1 MKTAFLTTVAV
12 LGLATGGFALAGVTV
27 GGVSNGSVTVGQQL
41 VVAVSDSLD
50 ASTAGYA
57 HYLCSDPEAVAS
69 AHGQF
74 TIGPLGPGEGGTAW
88 TPLSVSCMNT
98 ATWIYSGSV
107 TLTVPADAGGSEWIS
122 VAVQEFLPYNSY
134 NFNQTYSVVTP
145 TSTATSTTSMT
156 TTGTT
161 TVGTTTVGTTTV
173 GTTTV
178 GTTTVGTTTV
188 GTATVGT
195 TVTVPAGTTTISVP
209 VTTTTVVTA
218 VTAPPTATVARV
230 VVLTMPSTI
239 TIRQTSGFIYLTITS
254 NDTRSPQSLCWH
266 GADTTTQ
273 RCASGSGS
281 WRITIRRTSGKQ
293 MFVLKEHGKVVARK
307 TVTVRLKR

>member
-27 GGVSNGSVTVGQQL
+27 GGVSNGTVTVGQQL

-57 HYLCSDPEAVAS
+57 HYLCSDPAAVPS

-74 TIGPLGPGEGGTAW
+74 TIGPLGPGEGGTGW
-88 TPLSVSCMNT
+88 TPLSVSCTNT

-107 TLTVPADAGGSEWIS
+107 TLTVPADAGASEWIS

-145 TSTATSTTSMT
+145 TSTATSTTSMP

-161 TVGTTTVGTTTV
+161 TVGTA
-173 GTTTV
+173 
-178 GTTTVGTTTV
+178 TV

-209 VTTTTVVTA
+209 VTTTVVTA
-218 VTAPPTATVARV
+218 VTAAPTATAAPV

-281 WRITIRRTSGKQ
+281 WRIKIRRTPGKQ

-307 TVTVRLKR
+307 TVTVRFKR

>member
-173 GTTTV
+173 GT
-178 GTTTVGTTTV
+178 
-188 GTATVGT
+188 ATVGT

-218 VTAPPTATVARV
+218 VTAPPTATVAPV

>member
-178 GTTTVGTTTV
+178 GT
-188 GTATVGT
+188 ATVGT

-209 VTTTTVVTA
+209 MTTTTVVTA

>member
-173 GTTTV
+173 GT
-178 GTTTVGTTTV
+178 
-188 GTATVGT
+188 ATVGT

-209 VTTTTVVTA
+209 MTTTTVVTA

>member
-173 GTTTV
+173 GT
-178 GTTTVGTTTV
+178 
-188 GTATVGT
+188 ATVGT

>member
-178 GTTTVGTTTV
+178 GT
-188 GTATVGT
+188 ATVGT

>member
-161 TVGTTTVGTTTV
+161 TVGTTTVGTATV
-173 GTTTV
+173 GTA
-178 GTTTVGTTTV
+178 TV

>member
-41 VVAVSDSLD
+41 VVAVIDSLD

-156 TTGTT
+156 TT
-161 TVGTTTVGTTTV
+161 GTTTV